1 MNNQYM
7 SIALKE
13 AKKAYALG
21 DIPVGAVIVKDNKVV
36 AKAYNKKNKTKDPTN
51 HAEILAIKKA
61 CKKLGDFRLEGSSM
75 YITLEPCVMCYGA
88 ILSARIDN
96 VYFGAYDKKFS
107 IDELKNHIQF
117 NHQAKIEGG
126 VMEKQCGKLLS
137 DFFSEL
143 RSGKNANRNTQ
154 N

>member
-1 MNNQYM
+1 MNNLYM

-13 AKKAYALG
+13 AKKAYNIG
-21 DIPVGAVIVKDNKVV
+21 DIPVGAVIVKNDKII
-36 AKAYNKKNKTKDPTN
+36 AKAYNKKNKMKDPTC

-61 CKKLGDFRLEGSSM
+61 CRKVGDFRLEGASI

-96 VYFGAYDKKFS
+96 IYFGASDNKFS
-107 IDELKNHIQF
+107 INELKNHVQF

-126 VMEKQCGKLLS
+126 VMGKQCSELLS
-137 DFFSEL
+137 DFFKKL
-143 RSGKNANRNTQ
+143 RSEKSANRNTE

>member
-1 MNNQYM
+1 MNNLYM

-13 AKKAYALG
+13 AKKAYNIG
-21 DIPVGAVIVKDNKVV
+21 DIPVGAVIVKNDKII
-36 AKAYNKKNKTKDPTN
+36 AKAYNKKNKMKDPTC

-61 CKKLGDFRLEGSSM
+61 CRKVGDFRLEGASI

-96 VYFGAYDKKFS
+96 IYFGASDNKFS
-107 IDELKNHIQF
+107 INELKNHVQF

-126 VMEKQCGKLLS
+126 VMEKQCSELLS
-137 DFFSEL
+137 DFFKKL
-143 RSGKNANRNTQ
+143 RSEKSANRNTE